1 MSLFVCD
8 SQPRYSARGQ
18 NARRKCA
25 QCRSGVGAET
35 SAANRIHARVLR
47 AAQACAGSARHD
59 FRRTASTS
67 QSQTRAPSLFVPGPT
82 QTTNSEILTAR
93 TCRIQWRANER
104 KRQPEYPT
112 VPLSPPR
119 VPSSALECPRVPAS
133 TLGCY
138 TQRAEEAAQRQPGLL
153 DLGRVGD
160 SPAVE
165 VLGVEKHHTRAVPS
179 TIQSQLNPRV
189 CCRAKAAAEVVRW
202 SACEHERASE
212 RAKTCGYSRLRA
224 CRARMRGFNR
234 CGAG

>member
-1 MSLFVCD
+1 MCV
-8 SQPRYSARGQ
+8 
-18 NARRKCA
+18 
-25 QCRSGVGAET
+25 
-35 SAANRIHARVLR
+35 SAAAVSAQRRPQQSDTR
-47 AAQACAGSARHD
+47 KRSAAQACAGSARHD

-67 QSQTRAPSLFVPGPT
+67 QSQTRAPSLSVPGPT

-133 TLGCY
+133 PLGCY

-153 DLGRVGD
+153 DLGSVGD

-165 VLGVEKHHTRAVPS
+165 VLGVEKHHTRAVPA
-179 TIQSQLNPRV
+179 TIQSQLIAQTGQYAVRV
-189 CCRAKAAAEVVRW
+189 LGWVDDC
-202 SACEHERASE
+202 
-212 RAKTCGYSRLRA
+212 
-224 CRARMRGFNR
+224 
-234 CGAG
+234 